1 MMGLPL
7 KPHIAKLPVY
17 KPPTAPPGVERVVNL
32 STNENPLGPSPK
44 AMAALREA
52 VGTVNRYPD
61 AAGTAL
67 KAALADKY
75 GLSPANIALGNG
87 VDELLLLLC
96 LSLTDP
102 GDEVIMALGSFISYL
117 VWTTAV
123 GAKAVRVPLQDYTHD
138 LEAIA
143 DAITDRTR
151 LVFVCNPNNPTGTV
165 VKATAMEEFLERVPK
180 QVPVALDEAYYEYVV
195 NPDHRSG
202 VKYLHAGR
210 ENLIVLRTFSKV
222 YGLAGLRVGYML
234 AHEKVID
241 YLERARQPFN
251 VNRLAQ
257 VAALAA
263 LDDDEHVRRC
273 VAANETAKGFFYRE
287 LAALGLR
294 YIPTHTNFMAIDVGR
309 PGTEVSR
316 LLLERGFIT
325 TALDGWG
332 VPNHVRFSFGTPEEN
347 EAFVAT
353 LKEVIDF
360 RSFRSFGSLVATLRE
375 VKRT

>member
-360 RSFRSFGSLVATLRE
+360 RSL
-375 VKRT
+375 